1 MKKKSSGKVKILVVC
16 QYYYPEPFRI
26 TDICEELVR
35 RGHKVTVLTGLP
47 NYPEGEIHPEYKFGK
62 NRNETINGVQVKRV
76 LEIPRGKSKAQ
87 LFLNYFSFALSGS
100 IKSLNLKKDFDV
112 IFVNQLSPVFMTIPA
127 IVYKKVYNKK
137 LFLYCLDLWPAS
149 LASGGISQENSIYK
163 IIKKISKW
171 IYQSADGIAVT
182 SKMFI
187 RYFDQDLKV
196 DTNKISYLP
205 QYAEDLFGE
214 DNTNNK
220 LNNDFNLVFAG
231 NVGVM
236 QSVETIVEAAK
247 ILKENNKI
255 IFHIVGDGTS
265 LEGCKALATL
275 YELDNVIF
283 YGRKPITDMPNY
295 YNMADVM
302 LLTLKKDDL
311 ISYTLPGKVQ
321 SYMAAGKPIVAS
333 IDGEGQRLINEA
345 NCGYASEAENPKLLA
360 ENILKM
366 STDAKMDL
374 LGINSLNYYRKEFN
388 KQKFMDSLESE
399 LILLGDSNV

>member
-1 MKKKSSGKVKILVVC
+1 
-16 QYYYPEPFRI
+16 
-26 TDICEELVR
+26 
-35 RGHKVTVLTGLP
+35 
-47 NYPEGEIHPEYKFGK
+47 
-62 NRNETINGVQVKRV
+62 
-76 LEIPRGKSKAQ
+76 
-87 LFLNYFSFALSGS
+87 
-100 IKSLNLKKDFDV
+100 
-112 IFVNQLSPVFMTIPA
+112 
-127 IVYKKVYNKK
+127 
-137 LFLYCLDLWPAS
+137 
-149 LASGGISQENSIYK
+149 
-163 IIKKISKW
+163 
-171 IYQSADGIAVT
+171 
-182 SKMFI
+182 MFI

-302 LLTLKKDDL
+302 LLTLKKM
-311 ISYTLPGKVQ
+311 I
-321 SYMAAGKPIVAS
+321 
-333 IDGEGQRLINEA
+333 
-345 NCGYASEAENPKLLA
+345 
-360 ENILKM
+360 
-366 STDAKMDL
+366 
-374 LGINSLNYYRKEFN
+374 
-388 KQKFMDSLESE
+388 
-399 LILLGDSNV
+399 